1 MRGKLSLGLLAAA
14 LGGLLALGASAQ
26 TTWTGATSTDWFVTG
41 NWTAGVPTSTVDAI
55 IPSAP
60 TNQPTV
66 GSAAACQTLTIQTG
80 ARLTVSTGNLDVH
93 GPCTNDGTLQINTG
107 LVRFASDFT
116 NNGTLNPGTGTIGFF
131 QGSTKNLKPGNATFH
146 NVTVFEGN
154 VNAFA
159 SLTMSDLLVNAL
171 SAFNFSVFNHTISGN
186 CIIHGGVTGTG
197 ELIFTGTGT
206 FQAGFTAVAAVRVTG
221 GTRDLTG
228 VSISR
233 DLTLTGGTT
242 RVTGGTVN
250 VLGNLSQQSGATL
263 EVDASGVL
271 DVGGSATLNGPVSRA
286 AGRIVCRGPWTSGS
300 GFKPTSGTVQ
310 FAGAAVDVTA
320 PGSVFADV
328 EFLPIGSPTVKT
340 PLDVNGKLTVFAGAR
355 VDLGAMRHTVQGGF
369 VMAGTLIATGVIEL
383 DGSGEF
389 TASPNGV
396 GQVEVTA
403 GSISVTSAATVT
415 TSLHVKGGQ
424 LRATTGTL
432 TVNGPFTVD
441 AGAAAGTDAGGIF
454 DLNGAV
460 TWNGASVSTGG
471 TIQASSTWTST
482 GTFAPTAGD
491 VALDG
496 GTTIAFTH
504 AGAFH
509 GLRIDS
515 GTKTPTNALD
525 VNGRLRVAAG
535 STLGLG
541 GATHKVAGGL
551 EIEGTLTFA
560 PSASFELDGP
570 GDLRVTTTAPDVT
583 VTGGPVTVNTVA
595 VLGGRFRVASTGSFT
610 MTQGTLR
617 VRGDVVLDQA
627 IAPTGGTIELDGA
640 AANVTGV
647 GSRFHHLTV
656 IGGPKTLAN
665 VFTIG
670 GKLTVASGGTLDIG
684 AVTHL
689 VSGGLDMAGSL
700 VGAGLLD
707 LDGPGSLAASAT
719 VPRLRI
725 SGGPIV
731 VSALAQIG
739 DPLEVTATGRVDVG
753 SGGDLRV
760 AGDVKWQGACG
771 STGGTIRCGRDF
783 TATGTGFQ
791 PSGGAVILDG
801 TGPGSV
807 DAPGAIFQSFQVAGG
822 SKTAVPGRLA
832 FDAALEITGGS
843 FTTTGGVALSPGPNA
858 AVRVLGAGTL
868 RLHGDSWRRPVIAA
882 GRGGRWSFEV
892 KGTLGLRHFTM
903 TDLDANGLH
912 LNGGGF
918 ETDPDLGNGL
928 FDAGAP
934 GGAYLQFTGFTATH
948 TLMNVYFKS
957 DPGGGANN
965 VSYSGSQGKVVFQ
978 NAIGQFKGSAHE
990 ADPNGRVDWVL
1001 GPSRSLRLTEIYQ
1014 DTPQGVEVTAAVAPV
1029 DLDGRYLVVGRK
1041 GGSASTIALTA
1052 RVLELDDYVEMR
1064 EGSGSSGPNLEFL
1077 GTTLPW
1083 TAGGGGFAAL
1093 QNTATAG
1100 GVDFVRWGG
1109 STQPA
1114 PAGTAFTDARG
1125 PLPAPAAGQSLGRDM
1140 IATDTDTREDW
1151 EPGSG
1156 QHATYPTRGARNLL
1170 FGLPYVWQGGE
1181 TPNPFTADAPGAGN
1195 LWHVDTK
1202 RFFNPNKLKHE
1213 AGPPPDVQAWAFN
1226 TGAPAYD
1233 YDTGGRVV
1241 GALRSP
1247 PVRLPGASDVKLSFF
1262 EWLQTENAAGKDECK
1277 VEMRQLG
1284 TSTWIELARYTGN
1297 ITSFAIRTLDVSA
1310 LKGKDVEFRWT
1321 FDSVDANRNTFEG
1334 WYVDYVAVYEGS
1346 KGLPFV
1352 PPGQNQ
1358 PPPPPSWNPPQG
1370 EVLTTNPWHS
1380 PNPGEYGPAT
1390 QSPALKLA
1398 LIGSNGLGMEVR
1410 TGMFR
1415 LVRKPGEKPGT
1426 TKDVIELMGVPPVL
1440 APFVAGEPYPEFRF
1454 PLPVLPGMRYTVMP
1468 IQALT
1473 FQLPSG
1479 LPSPVPDEPFA
1490 EVVPPTN
1497 VRGPELR
1504 IRPFGLDATKQ
1515 PEQRHTI
1522 RLALFWLPAQ
1532 Q

>member
-1 MRGKLSLGLLAAA
+1 MRGQVTLGFLAAT

-26 TTWTGATSTDWFVTG
+26 STWTGATSTDWFISG
-41 NWTAGVPTSTVDAI
+41 NWSAGVPTASVDAI

-66 GSAAACQTLTIQTG
+66 GAAAACQTLTILTG

-93 GPCTNDGTLQINTG
+93 GPCTNGGTLQINTG

-131 QGSTKNLKPGNATFH
+131 KSGTKNLKPGSATFH

-159 SLTMSDLLVNAL
+159 SITAASLLVNAL

-186 CIIHGGVTGTG
+186 CIILGGVTGTG
-197 ELIFTGTGT
+197 ELILTGTGT
-206 FQAGFTAVAAVRVTG
+206 LQAGFTAVAAVRVTG
-221 GTRDLTG
+221 GTRNLTG

-250 VLGNLSQQSGATL
+250 VLGNLSQQTGATL
-263 EVDASGVL
+263 EVDSSGVL
-271 DVGGSATLNGPVSRA
+271 DVGGSTTLNGPATQV

-300 GFKPTSGTVQ
+300 TFKPTGGTVQ
-310 FAGAAVDVTA
+310 FAGATVDVTA
-320 PGSVFADV
+320 PSSVFADV
-328 EFLPIGSPTVKT
+328 EFLPFGSRTVKT
-340 PLDVNGKLTVFAGAR
+340 PLDVNGKLTVQSGAK
-355 VDLGAMRHTVQGGF
+355 VDFGAMRHTVQGGF

-396 GQVEVTA
+396 GRVEVTA
-403 GSISVTSAATVT
+403 GTISVTSAATVT

-441 AGAAAGTDAGGIF
+441 AGAAAGTDAGGLF

-471 TIQASSTWTST
+471 TIQAASTWTST
-482 GTFAPTAGD
+482 AAFAPTAGD

-496 GTTIAFTH
+496 GTTVSFTH

-535 STLGLG
+535 GTLGLG
-541 GATHKVAGGL
+541 GAAHKVAGGL
-551 EIEGTLTFA
+551 DIEGTLTHT
-560 PSASFELDGP
+560 PSASIEIDGA
-570 GDLRVTTTAPDVT
+570 GDLRVTTTAPDLT
-583 VTGGPVTVNTVA
+583 VTGGPVTANTIA

-617 VRGDVVLDQA
+617 VAGDVVLDRA
-627 IAPTGGTIELDGA
+627 IAPTGGTIELAGA
-640 AANVTGV
+640 AATVTGV

-656 IGGPKTLAN
+656 TGGPKKLSN

-684 AVTHL
+684 AATHL
-689 VSGGLDMAGSL
+689 VSGGLDMTGSL
-700 VGAGLLD
+700 AGTGLLE
-707 LDGPGSLAASAT
+707 LDGPGPLTASAT

-731 VSALAQIG
+731 VSALARIG
-739 DPLEVTATGRVDVG
+739 DPLEVTASGRVDVG
-753 SGGDLRV
+753 PGGDLRV
-760 AGDVKWQGACG
+760 AGDVKWHGACR

-791 PSGGAVILDG
+791 PQGGAVILDG
-801 TGPGSV
+801 TGSGSV

-822 SKTAVPGRLA
+822 SKTAAPARLA
-832 FDAALEITGGS
+832 FDASLEVTGGS
-843 FTTTGGVALSPGPNA
+843 FTTAGGVVLSPGPSA
-858 AVRVLGAGTL
+858 AVRVLAAGTL
-868 RLHGDSWRRPVIAA
+868 RLHGDSWRKPVVAA
-882 GRGGRWSFEV
+882 GRAGTWSFEV
-892 KGTLGLRHFTM
+892 KGTLGLRYFTV
-903 TDLDANGLH
+903 TDLDPTGLH

-928 FDAGAP
+928 FDAGAS
-934 GGAYLQFTGFTATH
+934 GGAYLRFTAFTATS
-948 TLMNVYFKS
+948 TLKNVYFKS
-957 DPGGGANN
+957 DPGGGAKN
-965 VSYSGSQGKVVFQ
+965 VSYGGNQGRVVFL
-978 NAIGQFKGSAHE
+978 NAIGQFKGLAHE

-1001 GPSRSLRLTEIYQ
+1001 GPSRSFRLTEIHQ
-1014 DTPQGVEVTAAVAPV
+1014 DTPRAVEVTAAVAPV
-1029 DLDGRYLVVGRK
+1029 DLDGRFLVVGKK

-1052 RVLELDDYVEMR
+1052 RVLEIDDYVEMR
-1064 EGSGSSGPNLEFL
+1064 EGSGTSGPNLEFL

-1083 TAGGGGFAAL
+1083 TVGGGGFAAL
-1093 QNTATAG
+1093 QNTTTAG

-1109 STQPA
+1109 STRAA
-1114 PAGTAFTDARG
+1114 PTGTTFTDARG

-1156 QHATYPTRGARNLL
+1156 RHATYPTRGARNLL

-1181 TPNPFTADAPGAGN
+1181 TPNPFTVDAPGASN

-1213 AGPPPDVQAWAFN
+1213 AGPPPDVKAWAFN
-1226 TGAPAYD
+1226 TGAPGYD

-1247 PVRLPGASDVKLSFF
+1247 PVRLPGSTDVKLSFF
-1262 EWLQTENAAGKDECK
+1262 EWLQTENATGKDECT

-1284 TSTWIELARYTGN
+1284 TSTWIRLARYTGN
-1297 ITSFAIRTLDVSA
+1297 ISSYAIRTLDVSA

-1321 FDSVDANRNTFEG
+1321 FDSVDAKANAFEG

-1358 PPPPPSWNPPQG
+1358 PPPAPSWNPPQG
-1370 EVLTTNPWHS
+1370 EVLTTNPWYC
-1380 PNPGEYGPAT
+1380 PKPGEYGAVT
-1390 QSPALKLA
+1390 QSPALQLA
-1398 LIGSNGLGMEVR
+1398 LIGSNGLGIEVR

-1415 LVRKPGEKPGT
+1415 LVRKPGKT
-1426 TKDVIELMGVPPVL
+1426 QDVIELMGIPPVL

-1454 PLPVLPGMRYTVMP
+1454 PLPVLPGMRYGVMP

-1473 FQLPSG
+1473 FQLPTG
-1479 LPSPVPDEPFA
+1479 LPSPVPDKPFA

-1497 VRGPELR
+1497 ERGPELR

-1522 RLALFWLPAQ
+1522 RLALFWMAARQ
-1532 Q
+1532 